1 MGLIVPTFV
10 VLGLILFMWGL
21 FRSMWDT
28 RTDKIV
34 GRFLIAMSM
43 ASFGAGWWG
52 IASLWR

>member
-1 MGLIVPTFV
+1 
-10 VLGLILFMWGL
+10 MWGL